1 MYSGNHQ
8 GALNEYRNVGTTSSV
23 LEADPHQLILL
34 LMSGAMDAIAVARGH
49 LQHGQVQ
56 EKGAQIGRAIAIID
70 GLRAS
75 LDRSA
80 NEELTDNLD
89 ELYQYMTRRLLQA
102 NVSGKD
108 EWLAEVMDL
117 LREIR
122 SAWEAIPPELRHV
135 SPSAVDAMARAV

>member
-8 GALNEYRNVGTTSSV
+8 GALNEYRNVGNTSSV

-80 NEELTDNLD
+80 NEQLTDNLD

-108 EWLAEVMDL
+108 EWLAEVLDL

-122 SAWEAIPPELRHV
+122 SAWEAIPPELRRV
-135 SPSAVDAMARAV
+135 TPSAVETVAKAV

>member
-49 LQHGQVQ
+49 LQHGKVQ

-122 SAWEAIPPELRHV
+122 SAWEAIPPELRRV
-135 SPSAVDAMARAV
+135 TPAAVETAVQAV